1 MLNKVKKIAP
11 ILLIVI
17 VIAAAAFVYLRVAA
31 PTGVQAH
38 PGDSEVSLSWNAANV
53 AGYNVEYMPE
63 DGRWS
68 TTNATLNSCTITGL
82 SNGTVYTF
90 RINAIGKNG
99 LVSSYSAMV
108 SATPRPVVETPTAQ
122 PKGGE
127 VNKDTKVALT
137 TATDGAVIYY
147 TTDGSTPTKD
157 SNRYCEPIT
166 LNANMIISAIAIKDE
181 MIDSKAI
188 SEYYYLRISDY
199 ELGSVDDMWGHTY
212 NVTIKYKPTV
222 NGPTKDY
229 EYVVTCDGYTKIF
242 KGTEEYNSFFPV
254 LLAARKSFYTDKAA
268 SKSYADQAYKVFIG
282 NLP

>member
-127 VNKDTKVALT
+127 VKKDTKVALT

-147 TTDGSTPTKD
+147 TTD
-157 SNRYCEPIT
+157 
-166 LNANMIISAIAIKDE
+166 
-181 MIDSKAI
+181 
-188 SEYYYLRISDY
+188 
-199 ELGSVDDMWGHTY
+199 
-212 NVTIKYKPTV
+212 
-222 NGPTKDY
+222 
-229 EYVVTCDGYTKIF
+229 
-242 KGTEEYNSFFPV
+242 
-254 LLAARKSFYTDKAA
+254 
-268 SKSYADQAYKVFIG
+268 
-282 NLP
+282 